1 MSKSASINTSDIQV
15 FDRQTLRQA
24 RRRSAKNT
32 REHMFLFDWAEA
44 QIAERLL
51 DVNRDFETALQI
63 GMRNDGAALLK
74 TGKIKTLHT
83 TDIIVEGAAAP
94 SVVSDEEFLP
104 FKPAAFDL
112 IISALNLHSVN
123 DLPGALLQ
131 IRQSLKPDG
140 LFVAAILGGETLH
153 ELRECLMQSELA
165 LKDGVSPRVFP
176 FADKQQ
182 AGGLLQ
188 RAGFALPVID
198 SDIITV
204 TYPHMFKLMHDLR
217 AMGEGNIIDA
227 RSKLNPGK
235 ALFMDAA
242 QRYAQ
247 HYSAADN
254 RIEASFE
261 VIFML
266 GWAPH
271 ASQQKPLSPGS
282 AKHRLADALGG
293 AEIKTGDKATP

>member
-198 SDIITV
+198 RDACRVKYKSLKTLIE
-204 TYPHMFKLMHDLR
+204 DLR
-217 AMGEGNIIDA
+217 DIGETNILSA
-227 RSKLNPGK
+227 YTP
-235 ALFMDAA
+235 
-242 QRYAQ
+242 RYAGRQ
-247 HYSAADN
+247 FLEEITENYLERDGRGKYSVLLD
-254 RIEASFE
+254 ILW
-261 VIFML
+261 MT

-271 ASQQKPLSPGS
+271 PAQPKPLKPGS
-282 AKHRLADALGG
+282 AKTRLSDALGVKEG
-293 AEIKTGDKATP
+293 KL